1 MIMKLNKTPWHLKD
15 LYDKGAEYICEI
27 CNQVSLTVEL
37 RTDPYAHELH
47 DDNTLYFMCDDCAY
61 NSSQDI

>member
-1 MIMKLNKTPWHLKD
+1 MIMKLNKTHCHLKD
-15 LYDKGAEYICEI
+15 LYDKETEYICEI

-47 DDNTLYFMCDDCAY
+47 YDNTLYFMCDDCAY